1 MWSARAVVVGG
12 GTEGLSGAAL
22 ALRAAG
28 AEVKMYE
35 RSRANG
41 MRMDSGQP
49 INIGQPVVQD
59 YDVGTEARA
68 MRWGLP
74 GVRPGSRSPTPS
86 NGRRT
91 HLAYEP

>member
-35 RSRANG
+35 QSRANG
-41 MRMDSGQP
+41 M
-49 INIGQPVVQD
+49 PVVQD
-59 YDVGTEARA
+59 CDVEAEARC
-68 MRWGLP
+68 GLP

-86 NGRRT
+86 SDRRT
-91 HLAYEP
+91 PLACEP